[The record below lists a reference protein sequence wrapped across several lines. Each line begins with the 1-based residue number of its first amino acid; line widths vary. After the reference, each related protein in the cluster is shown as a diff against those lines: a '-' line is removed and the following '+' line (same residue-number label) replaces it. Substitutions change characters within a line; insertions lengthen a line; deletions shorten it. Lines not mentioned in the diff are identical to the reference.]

1 MAASVSAEDFVLI
14 ISGMKLSRFSSIII
28 HTEIQFVAAKV
39 RIVLMIIMEN
49 DISIAGVVIT
59 QVNSIRIWR
68 S

>member
-14 ISGMKLSRFSSIII
+14 ISGMKLNRFNSIII

-39 RIVLMIIMEN
+39 RLVLMIIMEN
-49 DISIAGVVIT
+49 VISIAGVVIT